1 MKSMKLKIF
10 SKLKKSKLLSIIIQS
25 QKLIQIIVY
34 LKVIYNY
41 LKMKKDL

>member
-10 SKLKKSKLLSIIIQS
+10 LKVKKFKLLSIIIQL
-25 QKLIQIIVY
+25 QNLIQIIVY

-41 LKMKKDL
+41 LMMNKAL